1 MSNALPRAVPDST
14 VEQCSGASCCAP
26 SPVPQSAATTL
37 PAVDDCC
44 AADACCAPA
53 AQSTAAVAIPAGASV
68 FRIPTMDCAVE
79 ESDIRRAL
87 DKVDGIRSMN
97 FQLGA
102 RTVAIQASEDA
113 LTAAVAAIRK
123 AGYEPTP
130 SRGREMRKLA
140 GKTTRSSTARA

>member
-1 MSNALPRAVPDST
+1 
-14 VEQCSGASCCAP
+14 
-26 SPVPQSAATTL
+26 
-37 PAVDDCC
+37 
-44 AADACCAPA
+44 
-53 AQSTAAVAIPAGASV
+53 
-68 FRIPTMDCAVE
+68 MDCAVE

-130 SRGREMRKLA
+130 V
-140 GKTTRSSTARA
+140 